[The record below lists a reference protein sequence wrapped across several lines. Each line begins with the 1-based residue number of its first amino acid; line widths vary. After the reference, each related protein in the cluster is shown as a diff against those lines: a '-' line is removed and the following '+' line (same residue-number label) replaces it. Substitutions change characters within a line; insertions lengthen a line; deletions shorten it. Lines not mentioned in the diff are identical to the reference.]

1 MKKANALVVLLVLIP
16 IILVTQCKSKE
27 YPPDYKTTTPILITD
42 IEGNN
47 EDPFLL
53 RAKDGTIYLVWFS
66 ERSGNADIYM
76 KTSKD
81 GKIWSEHTVIIKGGG
96 ASNFYPSLAQTK
108 DGKFHLTWFCIDA
121 KSKTF
126 SICYT
131 NSDNGR
137 KWSKTQAITPRHK
150 GYNWVPTI
158 VAARDGS
165 IWIAFS
171 SGRTGNK
178 DVFVVQSKDGGKTWQ
193 KPIQV
198 TKHKNHDD
206 LPNIAQKP
214 DGSFLVV
221 WTNYVPEKADYLS
234 KTADIYYAT
243 SKDGKIWSG
252 PIAITKNDY
261 TDTIPEI
268 FSNLDQSEF
277 FVAWC
282 SPNGTWDLPLSDLKA
297 EPKHLLGSK
306 PGGYSPRVLPLTDTD
321 YLVAWTGSNK
331 KGKQIYSYQI
341 KKPYVCKKEK
351 SVSALYSIPATAS
364 AFAETSNNAKLNS
377 LTFVKACQVGRE
389 KGLSWDF
396 GRWMRSRSS
405 YLNLIYS
412 KYLR

>member
-1 MKKANALVVLLVLIP
+1 M
-16 IILVTQCKSKE
+16 
-27 YPPDYKTTTPILITD
+27 
-42 IEGNN
+42 
-47 EDPFLL
+47 
-53 RAKDGTIYLVWFS
+53 
-66 ERSGNADIYM
+66 
-76 KTSKD
+76 
-81 GKIWSEHTVIIKGGG
+81 
-96 ASNFYPSLAQTK
+96 
-108 DGKFHLTWFCIDA
+108 
-121 KSKTF
+121 
-126 SICYT
+126 
-131 NSDNGR
+131 
-137 KWSKTQAITPRHK
+137 
-150 GYNWVPTI
+150 
-158 VAARDGS
+158 
-165 IWIAFS
+165 
-171 SGRTGNK
+171 
-178 DVFVVQSKDGGKTWQ
+178 QSKDGGKTWQ
-193 KPIQV
+193 EPIQV

-214 DGSFLVV
+214 DGTFLVV

-243 SKDGKIWSG
+243 SEDGKIWSE
-252 PIAITKNDY
+252 PIAITKNSY

-306 PGGYSPRVLPLTDTD
+306 PGGYSPRVLPLTDKD

-341 KKPYVCKKEK
+341 KKPYGCKKEK

-377 LTFVKACQVGRE
+377 LVFVKACQVGRK

-396 GRWMRSRSS
+396 GRWMYSRSS